1 MIAKRGRGFH
11 LQKMKCVKRKNVEA
25 DMEDVGLFLRKNKG
39 RACFFCCQRSQ
50 MMYTT
55 IECLSVCDWEK
66 ELRFTRQGNVCCFLC
81 RAT

>member
-1 MIAKRGRGFH
+1 
-11 LQKMKCVKRKNVEA
+11 MKWVKRKNVEA
-25 DMEDVGLFLRKNKG
+25 DMEDEGLFFGKNKG
-39 RACFFCCQRSQ
+39 RACFFVARDHK
-50 MMYTT
+50 MMYTI